1 MDLETRQAINQIGA
15 RVDHFEISFRD
26 EIKALRS
33 ELRIGLDEVR
43 GGLDEVRGGLN
54 EVRGGLNEVRGGL
67 DEVRGE
73 LKVLR
78 SDLALNWSRTQ
89 LLFEAVRD
97 DIKKL
102 SDAPAPPPRKRRR

>member
-26 EIKALRS
+26 EIKALRG
-33 ELRIGLDEVR
+33 ELRIGLD
-43 GGLDEVRGGLN
+43 
-54 EVRGGLNEVRGGL
+54 EVRGGL